1 MNLTLPYPP
10 ATNRMWRNY
19 NGRTV
24 LSAEARQ
31 YKRDVALIAS
41 ARCAVPLE
49 GDVVVTLAIYRP
61 RRVGDLDG
69 RVKVLLDALQGVC
82 YHDDKQVV
90 EIHAMR
96 HDDKARPRVEVVVT
110 QALRDVG

>member
-10 ATNRMWRNY
+10 PVNRMYRHY

-41 ARCAVPLE
+41 ARGCGEPLE
-49 GDVVVTLAIYRP
+49 GDVVVTMHIYRP

-69 RVKVLLDALQGVC
+69 RIKALLDALQGVC
-82 YHDDKQVV
+82 YLDDKQVC
-90 EIHAMR
+90 ELHAHR
-96 HDDKARPRVEVVVT
+96 HEDKARPRVEVS
-110 QALRDVG
+110 VGPIER